1 MNLYIIIAIIAV
13 VLIVAF
19 LAFKVSSENKAK
31 KNYTPPVPAAKTALP
46 KIEEITLPAKSEN
59 RLRFCKKCG
68 SANSDKDIVCN
79 NCGKIL

>member
-1 MNLYIIIAIIAV
+1 MNLYIIIAIVAV

-19 LAFKVSSENKAK
+19 FAFKISSENKAK
-31 KNYTPPVPAAKTALP
+31 KNYTPPVPAAKTVLP
-46 KIEEITLPAKSEN
+46 KVEEVTLPAKSEN

-68 SANSDKDIVCN
+68 FANSDKDVFCS